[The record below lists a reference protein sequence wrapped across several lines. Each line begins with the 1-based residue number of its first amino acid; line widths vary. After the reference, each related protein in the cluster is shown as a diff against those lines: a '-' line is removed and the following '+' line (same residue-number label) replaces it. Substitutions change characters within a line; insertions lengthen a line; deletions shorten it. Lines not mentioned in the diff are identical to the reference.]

1 MDWLEFH
8 NYWMEHCV
16 ENGMSVMAINKAD
29 ARLAGVM
36 TVRNMDYMNPEFDKK
51 YSDPA
56 HPLTPLLALLG
67 KKISRDKVFA
77 YFNSHFISG

>member
-8 NYWMEHCV
+8 NYWMDHTI

-36 TVRNMDYMNPEFDKK
+36 TVRNMDYMHPEFDKK
-51 YSDPA
+51 FSDSS
-56 HPLTPLLALLG
+56 LEFLVVSFQT
-67 KKISRDKVFA
+67 
-77 YFNSHFISG
+77 FNKS